1 MENIFFHLYSE
12 SINIYLWIYIS
23 RLTILFFQ
31 HVKKPSSPFLP
42 PCFWMRNPQP
52 TELLFPYGEHFFFF
66 WLLWEFCVC
75 LVFSSFI
82 MMCPGVNF
90 FEFILSGA
98 CWASWFCW
106 FMHSSKFGKFQS
118 IFFHHC
124 TPPFDFDDTDAR
136 TSVFTPRSLRLC
148 SLFKSSSLL
157 FRLGIFYWSVSE
169 FTDSFFFY
177 HLHSA
182 TELFCEVLLF

>member
-1 MENIFFHLYSE
+1 MLLNEKSTANWIAFP
-12 SINIYLWIYIS
+12 LWGT
-23 RLTILFFQ
+23 L
-31 HVKKPSSPFLP
+31 
-42 PCFWMRNPQP
+42 
-52 TELLFPYGEHFFFF
+52 FFF

-90 FEFILSGA
+90 FEFILSGV

-136 TSVFTPRSLRLC
+136 TSVLTHRSLRLC

-169 FTDSFFFY
+169 FTDSFFFLSSPFCY
-177 HLHSA
+177 WADLWSFVILMFFSS
-182 TELFCEVLLF
+182 EL

>member
-1 MENIFFHLYSE
+1 MVLNEKSTANWIAFP
-12 SINIYLWIYIS
+12 LWG
-23 RLTILFFQ
+23 TLF
-31 HVKKPSSPFLP
+31 
-42 PCFWMRNPQP
+42 
-52 TELLFPYGEHFFFF
+52 FFFF

-75 LVFSSFI
+75 LVFSSLI

-90 FEFILSGA
+90 FEFILSGV

-106 FMHSSKFGKFQS
+106 FMHFSKFGKFQS
-118 IFFHHC
+118 IFFHHR

-136 TSVFTPRSLRLC
+136 TSALTHRSLRLC

-169 FTDSFFFY
+169 FTDSFFFIISILLLSWSVKFCY
-177 HLHSA
+177 FNV
-182 TELFCEVLLF
+182 LFFRALIFIF